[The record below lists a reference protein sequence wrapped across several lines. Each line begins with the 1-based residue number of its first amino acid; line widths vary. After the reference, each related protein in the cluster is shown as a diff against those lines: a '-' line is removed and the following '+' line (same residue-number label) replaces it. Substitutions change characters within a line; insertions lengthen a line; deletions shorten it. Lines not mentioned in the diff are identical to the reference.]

1 MARVVDLW
9 TKADGKTRTS
19 LYGKGSRW
27 QAVWTEAGDERK
39 KAFRTKD
46 AAKAHLTYVD
56 HSQRSGTYVSKEQG
70 RVFIGDLLPVWLES
84 QSQLWPSTFAATKSD
99 VRATIAPYW
108 GKKVLADVTRADIQ
122 AWVNSMDKAARTV
135 ETIYGRFRSFL
146 NWCVDE
152 GKITVSPARKVNLP
166 EGNQREHI
174 YLTVEEV
181 DALANSIPAFYK
193 DLIWTLATTGLR
205 FGEAAELRTKD
216 IHLSRRRLKVSRSV
230 TSVDGILKVGPP
242 KGGKEREVPLIADVV
257 DRIAKRIKDQPREA
271 LVFPTPRGRWMR
283 SNNFKRRTYD
293 PAVLAAGLPPSLWVH
308 DLRHTAASLS
318 ISAGASVKSVQR
330 MLGHA
335 SAKITLDTYAGLF
348 DQDLDAVSDRM
359 DALIQGRLKDNP
371 PKNRPSSAKPRA
383 I

>member
-9 TKADGKTRTS
+9 HTKDGERTER
-19 LYGKGSRW
+19 YGKGARW
-27 QAVWTEAGDERK
+27 QAVWTEASRERK
-39 KAFRTKD
+39 KAFRAKD
-46 AAKAHLTYVD
+46 AARAHLTHVD
-56 HSQRSGTYVSKEQG
+56 HTQRSGTYVSKDLG
-70 RVFIGDLLPVWLES
+70 RVYIGELLPVWLEA
-84 QSQLWPSTFAATKSD
+84 QSQLWPSTMAATTSD

-108 GKKVLADVTRADIQ
+108 AEKVLADVTRADVQ

-152 GKITVSPARKVNLP
+152 GKITVTPARKINLP
-166 EGNQREHI
+166 EGNKREHI

-181 DALANSIPAFYK
+181 DALAHAIPAFYQ

-216 IHLSRRRLKVSRSV
+216 IHLSRRRLRISRSV
-230 TSVDGILKVGPP
+230 TDVGGHLNVGPP
-242 KGGKEREVPLIADVV
+242 KGGKDREVPLTADIVE
-257 DRIAKRIKDQPREA
+257 RIGERIKGQPRDA

-293 PAVLAAGLPPSLWVH
+293 PAVLAAGLPPTLWVH

-359 DALIQGRLKDNP
+359 DAMIQQKLHRDP
-371 PKNRPSSAKPRA
+371 PKNRSNPGKLHA

>member
-9 TKADGKTRTS
+9 HTKDGERTER
-19 LYGKGSRW
+19 YGKGARW
-27 QAVWTEAGDERK
+27 QAVWTEADRERK
-39 KAFRTKD
+39 KAFRAKD
-46 AAKAHLTYVD
+46 AAKAHLTHVD
-56 HSQRSGTYVSKEQG
+56 HTQRSGTYVSKDSG
-70 RVFIGDLLPVWLES
+70 RVYIGDLLPVWMDA
-84 QSQLWPSTFAATKSD
+84 QAQLWPSTMAATRSD
-99 VRATIAPYW
+99 VRATIDPYW
-108 GKKVLADVTRADIQ
+108 GSKVLADVTRADIQ
-122 AWVNSMDKAARTV
+122 TWVSSMDKAARTV
-135 ETIYGRFRSFL
+135 ETIYGRFRAFL

-152 GKITVSPARKVNLP
+152 GKLTVSPARKINLP

-181 DALANSIPAFYK
+181 DALANSIPDFYQ

-216 IHLSRRRLKVSRSV
+216 IHLGRRRLKVSRSV

-257 DRIAKRIKDQPREA
+257 DRIAERIKGQPREA

-359 DALIQGRLKDNP
+359 DSMIQRKLHGGP
-371 PKNRPSSAKPRA
+371 PKNRPNPGKLHA